1 MLRKVGE
8 SAWPISEKDAVVS
21 IKDASYP
28 IPFPQGLEFNSP
40 AHGCWNIVHTGMLIP
55 EAHQIY
61 VCADNCMRGV
71 VLTAAEMC
79 EEDRFSF
86 VIVEEQNLLSG
97 NLEDVTIE
105 GTADI
110 LRKLKEREEKTG
122 QKMPKAVLLFT
133 VCLHHFLGCD
143 LERIYREL
151 EQRFPEIRFLRCY
164 MDPIMQK
171 HGPTP
176 DQKLRKA
183 MYEPLNPDRNKMDTK
198 QISILGSDFALDL
211 SCDLKELLAIAG
223 YKVRELQDCS
233 TWEEYEELGNAGTF
247 LCCYPSGKYGI
258 ETLAERL
265 RRAFLYLPLSFDYEE
280 IRSEEETLWN
290 SLGVEGKQI
299 LSEWMEKKIAL
310 CEEALNHAKQ
320 IIGNA
325 PITIDYTFHP
335 RPLGLARLLLIHG
348 FNVKTVFLDSISPE
362 EKEVFE
368 WLKVNAPKLELR
380 ATVHAKMRVL
390 HEAHPSEKTLA
401 IGQKAAWSTGSHY
414 FVNLVQGASL
424 ILQAGLGITIFIGT
438 VLITGGKIELLP
450 LLVLLM
456 FSTQIYGPILA
467 ILSQLTSLFHLETV
481 TNRMRTLLTTP
492 AMEGEDKDV
501 SKYDIELKNVTFGY
515 NQDDVIKDVSF
526 SIPAGSV
533 TALVGPSG
541 SGKST
546 ISKLIARFWDVRK
559 GQISI
564 GGMDVRTIEP
574 EHLMRCMSF
583 VFQDV
588 TLFNDTVFN
597 NIRVGNMNA
606 TEEQVMAAA
615 KAAYCDEFIQRLPDG
630 YQTVLGENGSTLSG
644 GERQR
649 ISIARALLK
658 DAPIILLD
666 EATASLDPENEVLIQ
681 RAIAKLVE
689 GKTVIM
695 IAHRLRTVVDTD
707 QIIVLDNGKLVEQGT
722 HEELMK
728 KNGLYHKLFHIQQES
743 LGWAV

>member
-1 MLRKVGE
+1 MIKIAVYGKGGIGKSTTVSNVAAALAEQGLKVLQIGCDPKADSTILLRHGEEVPTVLHMYQEKKQNLKLEDIVKIGYKGIDCVEAGGPTPGLGCAGRGIITALEKLEETGAYEKYQPDVVLYDVLGDVVCGGFSMPMRNGYADKIFIVTSGENMAIHAGANIAMAVENFKNRGYATLGGLILNRRNVPREEEKVEELAEDFHTSIVGTLTRSDLVQQAEEQKKTVLEAFPESEMAEEYRILAKAILMKVRENKRCQMLRKVGE

-71 VLTAAEMC
+71 VLTAAEMHA
-79 EEDRFSF
+79 EDRFSF

-97 NLEDVTIE
+97 DLEDLTIE

-424 ILQAGLGITIFIGT
+424 QGFDGIRRTA
-438 VLITGGKIELLP
+438 EL
-450 LLVLLM
+450 
-456 FSTQIYGPILA
+456 
-467 ILSQLTSLFHLETV
+467 
-481 TNRMRTLLTTP
+481 
-492 AMEGEDKDV
+492 MEEAFLNKKDP
-501 SKYDIELKNVTFGY
+501 KTMI
-515 NQDDVIKDVSF
+515 
-526 SIPAGSV
+526 
-533 TALVGPSG
+533 
-541 SGKST
+541 
-546 ISKLIARFWDVRK
+546 VRK
-559 GQISI
+559 GWGCTSCI
-564 GGMDVRTIEP
+564 
-574 EHLMRCMSF
+574 
-583 VFQDV
+583 
-588 TLFNDTVFN
+588 
-597 NIRVGNMNA
+597 
-606 TEEQVMAAA
+606 
-615 KAAYCDEFIQRLPDG
+615 
-630 YQTVLGENGSTLSG
+630 
-644 GERQR
+644 
-649 ISIARALLK
+649 
-658 DAPIILLD
+658 
-666 EATASLDPENEVLIQ
+666 
-681 RAIAKLVE
+681 
-689 GKTVIM
+689 
-695 IAHRLRTVVDTD
+695 
-707 QIIVLDNGKLVEQGT
+707 
-722 HEELMK
+722 
-728 KNGLYHKLFHIQQES
+728 
-743 LGWAV
+743 